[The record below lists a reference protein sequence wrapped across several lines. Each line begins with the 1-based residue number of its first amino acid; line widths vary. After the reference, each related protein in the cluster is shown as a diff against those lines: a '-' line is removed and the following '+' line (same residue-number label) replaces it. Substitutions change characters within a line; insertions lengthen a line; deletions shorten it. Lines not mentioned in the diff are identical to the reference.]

1 MAFVKL
7 DTGILDSTLW
17 LERDVREVFIT
28 ALLMAMPKEFK
39 IEQPQIE
46 VNSLKHTGFEAP
58 AGWYGFVEASGPG
71 IVNRALV
78 ERHAGL
84 KALTRLGETES
95 ESRSHEF
102 GGRRM
107 IRVDGGYLILNYM
120 KYRDRDHTAA
130 ERQRRLRER
139 EKQKKMQVGVTRN
152 VDTVTRDSNVTSRIA
167 ESDAESDAEK
177 PLQVQAK
184 REPHMA
190 APANASAVFGKKAP
204 PIPKTSKEF
213 APFRSEAQSAWF
225 EEFWADYWRKPARA
239 AAEKAFAKMVITSK
253 MHAAV
258 MKALAEQR
266 AEMLSRDPDKR
277 PHAAT
282 WLNGKRWNDE
292 VSPVATEPKESD
304 FVRQMMEVMADD
316 R

>member
-107 IRVDGGYLILNYM
+107 IRVNGGYLILNYM

-139 EKQKKMQVGVTRN
+139 KKEKNVTRN

-190 APANASAVFGKKAP
+190 APANASAVSGKKAP

-213 APFRSEAQSAWF
+213 APFRSEHHRAYF
-225 EEFWADYWRKPARA
+225 EKFWADYWRKPARA
-239 AAEKAFAKMVITSK
+239 AAEKAYAKMVTTPQ

-258 MKALAEQR
+258 MKALDEQR
-266 AEMLSRDPDKR
+266 PEMLSRDPDKR

-292 VSPVATEPKESD
+292 VSPAAIATPREKDSGL
-304 FVRQMMEVMADD
+304 MAIAEEMSNA
-316 R
+316 